1 MQLKLSNDQVK
12 IMLGSMKFYVK
23 FTAATAI
30 DTKGS
35 EGKGPLKQRTTIRKM
50 PVISLHLSITSLM

>member
-30 DTKGS
+30 DTKRERGERTS
-35 EGKGPLKQRTTIRKM
+35 ETKNNN
-50 PVISLHLSITSLM
+50 